1 MHDTTIMQGTS
12 CASFQVARKARE
24 LPPMLATPSILQGFY
39 YCHNKSTT
47 EKIFALYAVSQC
59 PTTYMSDADD
69 DDELETP
76 LQDQRTFGAGLK
88 LKQVKFVSSST
99 TDHGDIAASSVQA
112 RNAEDISNRYLDLVL
127 PSRPDVQHVTPTLL
141 GSKQDVQAMILC
153 EVCNQPVSSK
163 TSTTSH
169 DASLVHQI
177 CLPHSHPPSA
187 IDRKRKG
194 LSILA
199 AHGWDPDARL
209 GLGAHGQGR
218 TIPIKTVS
226 KDDKLGIGV
235 VLPKGELEKRLAK
248 KQIEK
253 EAGKKLDAGRVRK
266 AYSEDSKKREA
277 LQKLFYGRDD
287 VEKYLQKSEEWE

>member
-1 MHDTTIMQGTS
+1 M
-12 CASFQVARKARE
+12 
-24 LPPMLATPSILQGFY
+24 
-39 YCHNKSTT
+39 ST
-47 EKIFALYAVSQC
+47 A
-59 PTTYMSDADD
+59 D
-69 DDELETP
+69 DDELEIP
-76 LQDQRTFGAGLK
+76 LQDQRAFGAGLK
-88 LKQVKFVSSST
+88 LKRVKFVSSST
-99 TDHGDIAASSVQA
+99 TDHGDTAASLVQA

-127 PSRPDVQHVTPTLL
+127 PSRTDVQHVTPTLL
-141 GSKQDVQAMILC
+141 ASKQNVQAIILC

-163 TSTTSH
+163 TSTASH

-194 LSILA
+194 LSILV
-199 AHGWDPDARL
+199 AHGWNPDARL
-209 GLGAHGQGR
+209 GLGAQGQGR

-226 KDDKLGIGV
+226 KDDRLGVGV
-235 VLPKGELEKRLAK
+235 VLPKGELEKRIAK

-266 AYSEDSKKREA
+266 AYNEDSKKREA